1 MTRRPRE
8 VAIEAEAAVPEA
20 DRLEGFPHPR
30 ETMDLVGQT
39 KAEQAL
45 LAAWR
50 SGHLHHAWLLTGP
63 EGVGKATL
71 AYRFARF
78 LLAGAPEDSLVPRL
92 DLAVPPTLPAVRQI
106 VAQAHPGLLVI
117 RRPYDQKNKRLTTSI
132 PVDEVRRLKD
142 FLALTA
148 DEGAWRIVIVDRADE
163 MNVNAANALLKSL
176 EEPPPRTLFLLVT
189 AEPGRILRTIRSRA
203 RRLELN
209 PLSATDL
216 ERVLTPLRVA
226 ADEPPLPTAETTTLA
241 TLSGGS
247 VRKALQLTSG
257 NALGLYERLLKI
269 AGAAKPAPEIL
280 KLVEQVPATGSDTAP
295 FLTILDLLEGLMG
308 RLARQASTGEGALPA
323 EARLAARLTDADR
336 LATWAELW
344 ETIGRVRA
352 DALALQLDRK
362 AILVDLLTRL
372 TEPGLKAA

>member
-1 MTRRPRE
+1 MSRRPRE
-8 VAIEAEAAVPEA
+8 VTIEAEEAVPEA

-30 ETMDLVGQT
+30 ETMDLVGQS

-50 SGHLHHAWLLTGP
+50 AGHLHHAWLLTGP

-78 LLAGAPEDSLVPRL
+78 LLSGAPEDTLVPRL
-92 DLAVPPTLPAVRQI
+92 DLAVSPTLPAVRQI

-117 RRPYDQKNKRLTTSI
+117 RRPYDQKNKRLTTTI

-189 AEPGRILRTIRSRA
+189 GEPGRILRTIRSRA
-203 RRLELN
+203 RRLELD

-216 ERVLTPLRVA
+216 ERALNPLRVA
-226 ADEPPLPTAETTTLA
+226 TDEPPLPASEIATLA

-247 VRKALQLTSG
+247 IRKALQLSSG
-257 NALGLYERLLKI
+257 NALAVYERLLKI
-269 AGAAKPAPEIL
+269 AGAQKPAPEIL
-280 KLVEQVPATGSDTAP
+280 KLIDQVPATGGDTAP

-308 RLARQASTGEGALPA
+308 RLARHALTGEGALPA
-323 EARLAARLTDADR
+323 ETRLAGRLADADR

-344 ETIGRVRA
+344 ESIGRLRA